1 MFYSL
6 SDRLQKRLKSLDKK
20 TIIIGA
26 AASTAIAAIVGGGIY
41 YAPYLTIDRMQNAA
55 TYRNA
60 DALSQ
65 QIDFT
70 ALRISIKE
78 NIQAQVIKKIAGA
91 GTKTPKI
98 TPDLIEKMVSP
109 MVDKIITPEG
119 LEQLMLDKIPEAK
132 IDLGNLDRDIAKSDI
147 NMGYESLDRF
157 VVHITDKVDRSKDVS
172 LILKRDGIAW
182 KLAGIDISKL
192 ADI

>member
-1 MFYSL
+1 MFDSL
-6 SDRLQKRLKSLDKK
+6 ADRLRKYLKSLDRK
-20 TIIIGA
+20 TITISA
-26 AASTAIAAIVGGGIY
+26 AASTTIVTIAGGGIY
-41 YAPYLTIDRMQNAA
+41 YAPYLTIDSMQNAA
-55 TYRNA
+55 TNRNA

-78 NIQAQVIKKIAGA
+78 NIQAQVIKKIAEA

-119 LEQLMLDKIPEAK
+119 LEQLMLDKIPETK
-132 IDLGNLDRDIAKSDI
+132 LDLGNLDRDIAKSDI

-192 ADI
+192 TDI